1 MPSNRR
7 RSGPH
12 RSVSPSTTYALG
24 QSITFGSW
32 QRELGFAMVDDGY
45 AANVRNGSKA
55 DIRRKRSADLSAA
68 VINHPPKAFSSA
80 PESNLPNERGLDLR
94 LLTKGWAMRT
104 LVQIIRCERGAN
116 AIEYALVASLIAIAA
131 FAAFENL
138 GNRVDAMYNNVSNH
152 L

>member
-1 MPSNRR
+1 MPSRDSLADGPVDTDNR
-7 RSGPH
+7 
-12 RSVSPSTTYALG
+12 
-24 QSITFGSW
+24 
-32 QRELGFAMVDDGY
+32 
-45 AANVRNGSKA
+45 
-55 DIRRKRSADLSAA
+55 
-68 VINHPPKAFSSA
+68 PKAIQEFQPPQLTIPRKHLAARQRAICLTNGANQA
-80 PESNLPNERGLDLR
+80 PFVNQR
-94 LLTKGWAMRT
+94 GWAMRT